1 MLKQRLPDMK
11 ALVLCGGKGTRL
23 KPLTNTIAKQLLPV
37 ANKPILFYVLDQIKE
52 AGITD
57 IGIII
62 SPETG
67 SYIKE
72 AAGDGSRWNA
82 QITYILQSKPLGLAH
97 AVKTAQG
104 FLGNSSF
111 LMFLGDNLIQGGIS
125 QFAEQFSSSPPDAL
139 ILLKSVKETHLF
151 GIAELNEEG
160 KVCHIEEKPKH
171 ARSDLAVIG
180 VYIFSPVVHE
190 AIAQI
195 KPSWRGELEI
205 TDTIQRLIDTSKNIQ
220 SYILDGWWLDTGKK
234 DDLLEANR
242 IVLDD
247 LLKHDVKGEIDS
259 ASQLVGRV
267 EIGEGTTIENSTI
280 RGPVSISAGCHIRN
294 SFIGPFTSIGAGTVI
309 QDSSV
314 EHSVIL
320 ENGTVHHIDRLED
333 SLIGKNVVLK
343 KTAEGFQAVKL
354 FIGDDARLEL

>member
-1 MLKQRLPDMK
+1 MK
-11 ALVLCGGKGTRL
+11 ALILAGGKGTRL

-72 AAGDGSRWNA
+72 AVGDGSKWNA
-82 QITYILQSKPLGLAH
+82 QITYILQPEPLGLAH
-97 AVKTAQG
+97 AVKTAQD
-104 FLGNSSF
+104 FLGDSPF
-111 LMFLGDNLIQGGIS
+111 LMFLGDNLIQGGIV
-125 QFAEQFSSSPPDAL
+125 QFVEQFNRSSPDAL
-139 ILLKSVKETHLF
+139 ILLKVVKETHLF
-151 GIAELNEEG
+151 GIAELDEKG
-160 KVCHIEEKPKH
+160 KVYRIEEKPKH
-171 ARSDLAVIG
+171 PKSNLAVIG
-180 VYIFSPVVHE
+180 VYIFSPAVHE
-190 AIAQI
+190 AIAYI

-205 TDTIQRLIDTSKNIQ
+205 TDSIQRLIDTKKNVQ

-242 IVLDD
+242 VVLDD
-247 LLKHDVKGEIDS
+247 LLKCDIKGEIDT
-259 ASQLVGRV
+259 ASQIVGRV
-267 EIGEGTTIENSTI
+267 EIRPGTKIGNSTI
-280 RGPVSISAGCHIRN
+280 RGPVSIAENCQIRS

-309 QDSSV
+309 QNSSI

-320 ENGTVHHIDRLED
+320 QDCHIINIERLAD
-333 SLIGKNVVLK
+333 SIIGKGTEVIKEEQTFKALR
-343 KTAEGFQAVKL
+343 L
-354 FIGDDARLEL
+354 FLGDDAKVEL

>member
-1 MLKQRLPDMK
+1 M
-11 ALVLCGGKGTRL
+11 
-23 KPLTNTIAKQLLPV
+23 
-37 ANKPILFYVLDQIKE
+37 
-52 AGITD
+52 
-57 IGIII
+57 
-62 SPETG
+62 
-67 SYIKE
+67 
-72 AAGDGSRWNA
+72 
-82 QITYILQSKPLGLAH
+82 
-97 AVKTAQG
+97 
-104 FLGNSSF
+104 
-111 LMFLGDNLIQGGIS
+111 
-125 QFAEQFSSSPPDAL
+125 
-139 ILLKSVKETHLF
+139 
-151 GIAELNEEG
+151 
-160 KVCHIEEKPKH
+160 
-171 ARSDLAVIG
+171 IG
-180 VYIFSPVVHE
+180 VYIFSPVVHK

-205 TDTIQRLIDTSKNIQ
+205 TDTIQRLIDTGKNIQ

-242 IVLDD
+242 VVLDD

-259 ASQLVGRV
+259 TSQLVGRV

-280 RGPVSISAGCHIRN
+280 RGPVSIAAGCHIRN

-320 ENGTVHHIDRLED
+320 ENGIVHHIDRLED

-343 KTAEGFQAVKL
+343 KADRGFQAVKL